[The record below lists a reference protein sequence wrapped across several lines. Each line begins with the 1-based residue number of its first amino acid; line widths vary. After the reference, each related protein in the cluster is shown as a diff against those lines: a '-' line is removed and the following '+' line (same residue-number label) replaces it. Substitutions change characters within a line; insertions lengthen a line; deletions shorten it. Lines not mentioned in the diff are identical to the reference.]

1 MSVNVTEF
9 QRWSDVLDHKARILY
24 AQIAQ
29 AQRDVAEHGGD
40 DQMLDALCE
49 PYIELLKSMYAED
62 YPLARAIEE
71 SDLLVSLEGPAISRE
86 NPRVSIITNIFTR
99 VRSEVANVAKAIAQ
113 ISESQKRLPKEMDL
127 GLSAFAKG
135 SLILGFTLPSPS
147 EIEESKDGQRSLLG
161 EEDPLYRAARE
172 AIRTIGLVK
181 KHVAEGNLDRLAEA
195 VPDAKVRDT
204 ALSAIQNLT
213 PTGRQGINSVNI
225 AGRQVGT
232 DLGSKALTPVLRD
245 TIRQRLEHPISVV
258 GEEVNFIGDVR
269 EIDLDARRFELRH
282 IENMEANDV
291 RCSYVEQTDEEA
303 SQWLNNH
310 VRVHGIVERDA
321 GGKARLLEVAS
332 IEILT

>member
-1 MSVNVTEF
+1 M
-9 QRWSDVLDHKARILY
+9 
-24 AQIAQ
+24 
-29 AQRDVAEHGGD
+29 
-40 DQMLDALCE
+40 
-49 PYIELLKSMYAED
+49 
-62 YPLARAIEE
+62 
-71 SDLLVSLEGPAISRE
+71 
-86 NPRVSIITNIFTR
+86 
-99 VRSEVANVAKAIAQ
+99 
-113 ISESQKRLPKEMDL
+113 
-127 GLSAFAKG
+127 
-135 SLILGFTLPSPS
+135 
-147 EIEESKDGQRSLLG
+147 G

-213 PTGRQGINSVNI
+213 PTGRQGINSVNL

-232 DLGSKALTPVLRD
+232 ELGSKALTPALRD
-245 TIRQRLEHPISVV
+245 TIRQRLEHPISIV
-258 GEEVNFIGDVR
+258 GEEVTFIGDVR

>member
-113 ISESQKRLPKEMDL
+113 ISESQRRLPKEMDL

-147 EIEESKDGQRSLLG
+147 EIEESKDGQRSLWVKKT
-161 EEDPLYRAARE
+161 RF
-172 AIRTIGLVK
+172 IGLPGK
-181 KHVAEGNLDRLAEA
+181 QYEQLGWSKSTSPR
-195 VPDAKVRDT
+195 
-204 ALSAIQNLT
+204 AILIDLQKLY
-213 PTGRQGINSVNI
+213 PMRKYEIRHYRQFKTLRRR
-225 AGRQVGT
+225 AGR
-232 DLGSKALTPVLRD
+232 A
-245 TIRQRLEHPISVV
+245 
-258 GEEVNFIGDVR
+258 
-269 EIDLDARRFELRH
+269 
-282 IENMEANDV
+282 
-291 RCSYVEQTDEEA
+291 
-303 SQWLNNH
+303 
-310 VRVHGIVERDA
+310 
-321 GGKARLLEVAS
+321 
-332 IEILT
+332 